1 MENKESI
8 KEFEKESIYQILSTL
23 IEMEKERNALF
34 KKTLYIFLAA
44 VISITAILCIANI
57 VSLNTLFIN

>member
-1 MENKESI
+1 MNEDKD
-8 KEFEKESIYQILSTL
+8 FEKESIYKILTTL

-44 VISITAILCIANI
+44 IISITTILSTANI
-57 VSLNTLFIN
+57 VSLNTLFIK